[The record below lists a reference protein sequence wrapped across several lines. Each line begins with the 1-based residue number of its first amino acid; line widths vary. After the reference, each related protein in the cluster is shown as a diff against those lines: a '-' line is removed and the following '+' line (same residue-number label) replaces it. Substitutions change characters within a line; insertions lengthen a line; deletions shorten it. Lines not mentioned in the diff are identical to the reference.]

1 MLTIPLYP
9 PLPATFRSS
18 AVDGRRMAA
27 HPFYKQ
33 ATPRPLVAP
42 VTDVFLTGAPSLG
55 STANQRALMALSDPE
70 TVRAL
75 ILGHKQQNDV
85 PALKGAWLTPKDLD
99 GNPQVLRNILIALA
113 ERYQVEA
120 QKLEQSGQRSHLR
133 KQKRLTDAYQ
143 LVAESYLQSA
153 ASIKTLTKQE
163 QLKFGTRPFNG
174 TTFRQRLGDANWV
187 IHAHSGLAGTTAF
200 FLSPLPGTSPV
211 ALTVVTFGMLTAL
224 KNSVYGMRGERFN
237 HTATGLSM
245 MLGAGFGPQLTNV
258 LLHAIPAVGSLMA
271 ATADGASAALMHQA
285 FGWFFFTMFEA
296 QIARGQRPHIPRDL
310 EVLGTYAA
318 PFFTAFSEIQ
328 NPGPNRPES
337 MEALIT
343 EMRRTMDGI

>member
-1 MLTIPLYP
+1 M
-9 PLPATFRSS
+9 
-18 AVDGRRMAA
+18 VA
-27 HPFYKQ
+27 HSFYKQ
-33 ATPRPLVAP
+33 ADPRSLVAP
-42 VTDVFLTGAPSLG
+42 ATDVFLTGAPSLG
-55 STANQRALMALSDPE
+55 STANQRALMALSDPD

-85 PALKGAWLTPKDLD
+85 PALKGAWLAPKDLD
-99 GNPQVLRNILIALA
+99 ENPQVLRNILIALA

-120 QKLEQSGQRSHLR
+120 QKLELSGQRSHLR
-133 KQKRLTDAYQ
+133 KQKRLTEAYQ
-143 LVAESYLQSA
+143 LVAKSYLQSA
-153 ASIKTLTKQE
+153 ASIKTLTRQE
-163 QLKFGTRPFNG
+163 ELKFGTRPFNG
-174 TTFRQRLGDANWV
+174 TTFGQRLVIANAV

-200 FLSPLPGTSPV
+200 FMSPIPGSSALALP
-211 ALTVVTFGMLTAL
+211 VVTWGMLTAL
-224 KNSVYGMRGERFN
+224 KNRVYRMGGERFN
-237 HTATGLSM
+237 NTATGLSM
-245 MLGAGFGPQLTNV
+245 MVGAGFGPQLTNV

-296 QIARGQRPHIPRDL
+296 QIAGGERPHMPRSL

-343 EMRRTMDGI
+343 EMRRTMDRI